1 MDAWIQDLGHT
12 LRNMMRAPGFAL
24 VAVLTL
30 ALGIGANTAI
40 FAIVNGVLLRPLAYP
55 EPERLV
61 LVTSQFPEMGF
72 DQFWVS
78 PPEFLELQ
86 ERSRS
91 FQVLGAYTTGEGNLG
106 TRERPRRVRAARVTA
121 DFFDALGVAPLLGRT
136 IRLEETLPGAP
147 PVAVLTYE
155 LWRSVFGGDPS
166 LVGETIE
173 LSFTFIPSRWGEP
186 CSSPTGT

>member
-1 MDAWIQDLGHT
+1 MDSWIQDLGHT

-72 DQFWVS
+72 DRFWVS
-78 PPEFLELQ
+78 PPEVLELQ

-91 FQVLGAYTTGEGNLG
+91 FQVLGAYNTGEADLG
-106 TRERPRRVRAARVTA
+106 
-121 DFFDALGVAPLLGRT
+121 
-136 IRLEETLPGAP
+136 
-147 PVAVLTYE
+147 
-155 LWRSVFGGDPS
+155 
-166 LVGETIE
+166 
-173 LSFTFIPSRWGEP
+173 
-186 CSSPTGT
+186 